1 MSAAAPI
8 EDFLEAITAQLDKTQ
23 DNLRLKAVN
32 RPLTFALK
40 DFSIDL
46 SVFVEMDRDGQVRLR
61 PSGPNESGASV
72 IKIGFTTITRPMI
85 EENTISMEMTQSPSL
100 EDAGFAPDESKQL
113 QRLGVRNLAQLERLR
128 QRTDEDSVAQFAG
141 LDSGVLRQRLQ
152 LAKPRIDLVQI
163 GRKETP
169 LPANSGP
176 RTPEVP
182 LRNGQSKLRLRGRR
196 LAEAGE
202 SPVARLEGRSLPIR
216 SFSQSHID
224 VELDGFGGGLLEL
237 ELPGGTVETLSLIVE
252 DDMPPTPAPAE
263 HGAGWSDP
271 DRGAEDDSPDAE
283 EGTV

>member
-113 QRLGVRNLAQLERLR
+113 QRLGVRNLAQLEKLR

-152 LAKPRIDLVQI
+152 KARPRIDLVQI

-169 LPANSGP
+169 LPAANGP
-176 RTPEVP
+176 RTPEVS
-182 LRNGQSKLRLRGRR
+182 LRSGQSKLRLRGRR
-196 LAEAGE
+196 LTEAGE
-202 SPVARLEGRSLPIR
+202 SPVAKLDGKTLPIR

-224 VELDGFGGGLLEL
+224 VELDGLTGGLLEL
-237 ELPGGTVETLSLIVE
+237 ELPGGTVEALSLMME
-252 DDMPPTPAPAE
+252 PDTDKDTPPTDS
-263 HGAGWSDP
+263 GAGWSDP
-271 DRGAEDDSPDAE
+271 DRDEVEDQS
-283 EGTV
+283 

>member
-113 QRLGVRNLAQLERLR
+113 QRLGVRNLAQLEKLR

-152 LAKPRIDLVQI
+152 KARPRIDLVQI

-169 LPANSGP
+169 LPATNGP
-176 RTPEVP
+176 RTPEVS
-182 LRNGQSKLRLRGRR
+182 LRSGQSKLRLRGRR
-196 LAEAGE
+196 LTEAGE
-202 SPVARLEGRSLPIR
+202 SPVAKLDGKTLPIR

-224 VELDGFGGGLLEL
+224 VELDGLTGGLLEL
-237 ELPGGTVETLSLIVE
+237 ELPGGTVEALSLMME
-252 DDMPPTPAPAE
+252 PDTDTDTPPTDS
-263 HGAGWSDP
+263 GAGWSDP
-271 DRGAEDDSPDAE
+271 DRDEVEDQS
-283 EGTV
+283 